1 MSMDISDFY
10 QTFFDEADEL
20 LADMEQHLLVLQ
32 PEAPDAEQ
40 LNAIFRAAHSI
51 KGGAGTFGFSVLQE
65 TTHLM
70 ENLLDEARRGEMQLN
85 TDIINLF
92 LETKDIMQEQLDAYK
107 QSQEPDA
114 ASFDYICQALRQL
127 ALEAKGE
134 TPSAVTRL
142 SVVAKSEPQDEQS
155 RNQLPRRII
164 LSRLKAG
171 EVDLL
176 EEELGHLTT
185 LTDVVKGVD
194 SLSAILPGDI
204 AEDDITAVLCFVIE
218 ADQITFETVE
228 VSPKISTPPVLKL
241 AAEQAPTGR
250 VEREKTTRS
259 SESTS
264 IRVAVEKVDQ
274 LINLVGELVITQS
287 MLAQRS
293 SELDPV
299 NHGDLITS
307 MGQLQRNARD
317 LQESVMSIRMMP
329 MEYVFSRYPR
339 LVRDL
344 AGKLGKQVELTLVG
358 SSTELDKSL
367 IERIIDP
374 LTHLVR
380 NSLDHGIELPEK
392 RLAAGKNSVGNLI
405 LSAEHQ
411 GGNICIEVTDDGAG
425 LNRER
430 ILAKAASQGLTV
442 SENMSDDEVAMLI
455 FAPGFSTAEQVT
467 DVSGRGVGM
476 DVVKRNIQEMG
487 GHVEIQSKQ
496 GTGTTIRILL
506 PLTLAI
512 LDGMSVRVADEVF
525 ILPLNAVME
534 SLQPREAI
542 NFMVIT
548 KGAGRI
554 AEVGARFV
562 LDGMPGKQM
571 AIDADLNAGLIGED
585 EAKKRRSEV
594 TQEADFYGSMDG
606 ASKFVRGDAIAGILI
621 MVINVVGGLLV
632 GVLQHGMSMGHAAE
646 SYTLLTIGDG
656 LVAQIPA
663 LVISTAAGV
672 IVTRVST
679 DQDVGEQMVNQL
691 FSNPSVM
698 LLSAAVLGLL
708 GLVPGMPNLVF
719 LLFTAGLL
727 GLAWWI
733 RGREQK
739 APAEPKP
746 VKMAEN
752 NAVVEATWNDV
763 QLEDSLGMEVG
774 YRLSPMVDFQQ
785 DGELLGRIRSIR
797 KKFAQEMGFL
807 PPVVHIRDNMD
818 LQPARY
824 RILMKGVEIGSGDA
838 YPGRWLAINPGTAA
852 GTLPGEATVDPA
864 FGLNAI
870 WIESALKEQAQI
882 QGYTVVEAST
892 VVATHLNHLIS
903 QHAAELFGRQEAQ
916 QLLDRVAQEMPKLTE
931 DLVPGV
937 VTLTTLHKVLQNL
950 LDEKVPIRDMRT
962 ILETLAEHAPIQSD
976 PHELT
981 AVVRVALGRAIT
993 QQWFP
998 GKDEVHVIGLDTPLE
1013 RLLLQALQGGG
1024 GLEPGLADRLLAQT
1038 QEALS
1043 RQEMVG
1049 APPVLLVN
1057 HALRPLLSRFLRR
1070 SLPQLVVLSNLELSD
1085 NRHIR
1090 MTATIGGK

>member
-127 ALEAKGE
+127 ALESKGE

-155 RNQLPRRII
+155 RSQSPRRII

-185 LTDVVKGVD
+185 LTDVVKGAD

-259 SESTS
+259 NESTS

-534 SLQPREAI
+534 SLQPREADLHPLAGGERVLEVRGEYLPI
-542 NFMVIT
+542 VELWKVFNVAGAKTEATQGIVVILQS
-548 KGAGRI
+548 GGRRY
-554 AEVGARFV
+554 ALLV
-562 LDGMPGKQM
+562 DQ
-571 AIDADLNAGLIGED
+571 LIG
-585 EAKKRRSEV
+585 
-594 TQEADFYGSMDG
+594 QHQ
-606 ASKFVRGDAIAGILI
+606 
-621 MVINVVGGLLV
+621 VVVKNL
-632 GVLQHGMSMGHAAE
+632 E
-646 SYTLLTIGDG
+646 SNYRKVPG
-656 LVAQIPA
+656 
-663 LVISTAAGV
+663 ISTATILGDGSVAL
-672 IVTRVST
+672 IVDVSAL
-679 DQDVGEQMVNQL
+679 QAIN
-691 FSNPSVM
+691 
-698 LLSAAVLGLL
+698 
-708 GLVPGMPNLVF
+708 
-719 LLFTAGLL
+719 
-727 GLAWWI
+727 
-733 RGREQK
+733 REQR
-739 APAEPKP
+739 
-746 VKMAEN
+746 MAN
-752 NAVVEATWNDV
+752 
-763 QLEDSLGMEVG
+763 
-774 YRLSPMVDFQQ
+774 
-785 DGELLGRIRSIR
+785 
-797 KKFAQEMGFL
+797 
-807 PPVVHIRDNMD
+807 
-818 LQPARY
+818 
-824 RILMKGVEIGSGDA
+824 
-838 YPGRWLAINPGTAA
+838 TAA
-852 GTLPGEATVDPA
+852 
-864 FGLNAI
+864 
-870 WIESALKEQAQI
+870 
-882 QGYTVVEAST
+882 
-892 VVATHLNHLIS
+892 
-903 QHAAELFGRQEAQ
+903 
-916 QLLDRVAQEMPKLTE
+916 
-931 DLVPGV
+931 
-937 VTLTTLHKVLQNL
+937 
-950 LDEKVPIRDMRT
+950 
-962 ILETLAEHAPIQSD
+962 
-976 PHELT
+976 
-981 AVVRVALGRAIT
+981 
-993 QQWFP
+993 
-998 GKDEVHVIGLDTPLE
+998 
-1013 RLLLQALQGGG
+1013 
-1024 GLEPGLADRLLAQT
+1024 
-1038 QEALS
+1038 
-1043 RQEMVG
+1043 
-1049 APPVLLVN
+1049 
-1057 HALRPLLSRFLRR
+1057 
-1070 SLPQLVVLSNLELSD
+1070 
-1085 NRHIR
+1085 
-1090 MTATIGGK
+1090 

>member
-127 ALEAKGE
+127 ALEAKDE

-155 RNQLPRRII
+155 RSQSPRRII

-185 LTDVVKGVD
+185 LTDVVKGTD
-194 SLSAILPGDI
+194 SLSAILTGDI

-476 DVVKRNIQEMG
+476 DAVKRNIQEMG

-534 SLQPREAI
+534 SLQPREADLHPLAGGERVLEVRGEYLPI
-542 NFMVIT
+542 VELWKVFNVAGAKTEATQGIVVILQS
-548 KGAGRI
+548 GGRRY
-554 AEVGARFV
+554 ALLV
-562 LDGMPGKQM
+562 DQ
-571 AIDADLNAGLIGED
+571 LIGQHQVVVKNLESNYR
-585 EAKKRRSEV
+585 KV
-594 TQEADFYGSMDG
+594 P
-606 ASKFVRGDAIAGILI
+606 GI
-621 MVINVVGGLLV
+621 
-632 GVLQHGMSMGHAAE
+632 SAA
-646 SYTLLTIGDG
+646 TILGDG
-656 LVAQIPA
+656 SVALIVDVSA
-663 LVISTAAGV
+663 LQAINREQRMANTAA
-672 IVTRVST
+672 
-679 DQDVGEQMVNQL
+679 
-691 FSNPSVM
+691 
-698 LLSAAVLGLL
+698 
-708 GLVPGMPNLVF
+708 
-719 LLFTAGLL
+719 
-727 GLAWWI
+727 
-733 RGREQK
+733 
-739 APAEPKP
+739 
-746 VKMAEN
+746 
-752 NAVVEATWNDV
+752 
-763 QLEDSLGMEVG
+763 
-774 YRLSPMVDFQQ
+774 
-785 DGELLGRIRSIR
+785 
-797 KKFAQEMGFL
+797 
-807 PPVVHIRDNMD
+807 
-818 LQPARY
+818 
-824 RILMKGVEIGSGDA
+824 
-838 YPGRWLAINPGTAA
+838 
-852 GTLPGEATVDPA
+852 
-864 FGLNAI
+864 
-870 WIESALKEQAQI
+870 
-882 QGYTVVEAST
+882 
-892 VVATHLNHLIS
+892 
-903 QHAAELFGRQEAQ
+903 
-916 QLLDRVAQEMPKLTE
+916 
-931 DLVPGV
+931 
-937 VTLTTLHKVLQNL
+937 
-950 LDEKVPIRDMRT
+950 
-962 ILETLAEHAPIQSD
+962 
-976 PHELT
+976 
-981 AVVRVALGRAIT
+981 
-993 QQWFP
+993 
-998 GKDEVHVIGLDTPLE
+998 
-1013 RLLLQALQGGG
+1013 
-1024 GLEPGLADRLLAQT
+1024 
-1038 QEALS
+1038 
-1043 RQEMVG
+1043 
-1049 APPVLLVN
+1049 
-1057 HALRPLLSRFLRR
+1057 
-1070 SLPQLVVLSNLELSD
+1070 
-1085 NRHIR
+1085 
-1090 MTATIGGK
+1090 

>member
-127 ALEAKGE
+127 ALEAKDE

-155 RNQLPRRII
+155 RNQSPRRII

-185 LTDVVKGVD
+185 LTDVVKGAD
-194 SLSAILPGDI
+194 SLSAILTGDI

-534 SLQPREAI
+534 SLQPREADLHPLAGGERVLEVRGEYLPI
-542 NFMVIT
+542 VELWKVFNVAGAKTEATQGIVVILQS
-548 KGAGRI
+548 GGRRY
-554 AEVGARFV
+554 ALLV
-562 LDGMPGKQM
+562 DQ
-571 AIDADLNAGLIGED
+571 LIGQHQVVVKNLESNYR
-585 EAKKRRSEV
+585 KV
-594 TQEADFYGSMDG
+594 P
-606 ASKFVRGDAIAGILI
+606 GI
-621 MVINVVGGLLV
+621 
-632 GVLQHGMSMGHAAE
+632 SAA
-646 SYTLLTIGDG
+646 TILGDG
-656 LVAQIPA
+656 SVALIVDVSA
-663 LVISTAAGV
+663 LQAINREQRMANTAA
-672 IVTRVST
+672 
-679 DQDVGEQMVNQL
+679 
-691 FSNPSVM
+691 
-698 LLSAAVLGLL
+698 
-708 GLVPGMPNLVF
+708 
-719 LLFTAGLL
+719 
-727 GLAWWI
+727 
-733 RGREQK
+733 
-739 APAEPKP
+739 
-746 VKMAEN
+746 
-752 NAVVEATWNDV
+752 
-763 QLEDSLGMEVG
+763 
-774 YRLSPMVDFQQ
+774 
-785 DGELLGRIRSIR
+785 
-797 KKFAQEMGFL
+797 
-807 PPVVHIRDNMD
+807 
-818 LQPARY
+818 
-824 RILMKGVEIGSGDA
+824 
-838 YPGRWLAINPGTAA
+838 
-852 GTLPGEATVDPA
+852 
-864 FGLNAI
+864 
-870 WIESALKEQAQI
+870 
-882 QGYTVVEAST
+882 
-892 VVATHLNHLIS
+892 
-903 QHAAELFGRQEAQ
+903 
-916 QLLDRVAQEMPKLTE
+916 
-931 DLVPGV
+931 
-937 VTLTTLHKVLQNL
+937 
-950 LDEKVPIRDMRT
+950 
-962 ILETLAEHAPIQSD
+962 
-976 PHELT
+976 
-981 AVVRVALGRAIT
+981 
-993 QQWFP
+993 
-998 GKDEVHVIGLDTPLE
+998 
-1013 RLLLQALQGGG
+1013 
-1024 GLEPGLADRLLAQT
+1024 
-1038 QEALS
+1038 
-1043 RQEMVG
+1043 
-1049 APPVLLVN
+1049 
-1057 HALRPLLSRFLRR
+1057 
-1070 SLPQLVVLSNLELSD
+1070 
-1085 NRHIR
+1085 
-1090 MTATIGGK
+1090 

>member
-114 ASFDYICQALRQL
+114 ASFDYICQALRQV
-127 ALEAKGE
+127 ALEAKDE

-155 RNQLPRRII
+155 RSQSPRRII

-185 LTDVVKGVD
+185 LTDVVKGTD

-218 ADQITFETVE
+218 ADQITFETIE

-534 SLQPREAI
+534 SLQPREADLHPLAGGERVLEVRGEYLPI
-542 NFMVIT
+542 VELWKVFNVAGAKTEATQGIVVILQS
-548 KGAGRI
+548 GGRRY
-554 AEVGARFV
+554 ALLV
-562 LDGMPGKQM
+562 DQ
-571 AIDADLNAGLIGED
+571 LIGQHQVVVKNLESNYR
-585 EAKKRRSEV
+585 KV
-594 TQEADFYGSMDG
+594 P
-606 ASKFVRGDAIAGILI
+606 GI
-621 MVINVVGGLLV
+621 
-632 GVLQHGMSMGHAAE
+632 SAA
-646 SYTLLTIGDG
+646 TILGDG
-656 LVAQIPA
+656 SVALIVDVSA
-663 LVISTAAGV
+663 LQAINREQRMANTAA
-672 IVTRVST
+672 
-679 DQDVGEQMVNQL
+679 
-691 FSNPSVM
+691 
-698 LLSAAVLGLL
+698 
-708 GLVPGMPNLVF
+708 
-719 LLFTAGLL
+719 
-727 GLAWWI
+727 
-733 RGREQK
+733 
-739 APAEPKP
+739 
-746 VKMAEN
+746 
-752 NAVVEATWNDV
+752 
-763 QLEDSLGMEVG
+763 
-774 YRLSPMVDFQQ
+774 
-785 DGELLGRIRSIR
+785 
-797 KKFAQEMGFL
+797 
-807 PPVVHIRDNMD
+807 
-818 LQPARY
+818 
-824 RILMKGVEIGSGDA
+824 
-838 YPGRWLAINPGTAA
+838 
-852 GTLPGEATVDPA
+852 
-864 FGLNAI
+864 
-870 WIESALKEQAQI
+870 
-882 QGYTVVEAST
+882 
-892 VVATHLNHLIS
+892 
-903 QHAAELFGRQEAQ
+903 
-916 QLLDRVAQEMPKLTE
+916 
-931 DLVPGV
+931 
-937 VTLTTLHKVLQNL
+937 
-950 LDEKVPIRDMRT
+950 
-962 ILETLAEHAPIQSD
+962 
-976 PHELT
+976 
-981 AVVRVALGRAIT
+981 
-993 QQWFP
+993 
-998 GKDEVHVIGLDTPLE
+998 
-1013 RLLLQALQGGG
+1013 
-1024 GLEPGLADRLLAQT
+1024 
-1038 QEALS
+1038 
-1043 RQEMVG
+1043 
-1049 APPVLLVN
+1049 
-1057 HALRPLLSRFLRR
+1057 
-1070 SLPQLVVLSNLELSD
+1070 
-1085 NRHIR
+1085 
-1090 MTATIGGK
+1090 